1 MSRYTAEDT
10 PVYDYYNI
18 IIINHNF
25 SECSMRPLK

>member
-1 MSRYTAEDT
+1 MSRYTAED
-10 PVYDYYNI
+10 VYDYYNI